1 MARGEWEVS
10 VNWNLIVIDPDKFRA
25 VAVKLTPWSLRG
37 HLTPTSFRNL
47 AVKLACAALGLAI
60 GLWIVRPVFATG
72 SSCFQE
78 NKREPVEGKWKGFFR
93 LTYQMK
99 YPVAAPP
106 MNLKWEGDLD
116 FIIGRTQVPHESTYV
131 WAPPCLR
138 VPAGSKNQPAEGCD
152 RNGNRIGPPAP
163 LPIQYSYD
171 KPHFSGIGK
180 ASMSFDFQ
188 MTRNGVNI
196 KNPVMSQEPAQ
207 LDTKEEL
214 GQSDAIVALLLMGSP
229 KQFKYLS
236 SFMAHSGSGT
246 VQENAQLSGSGEIS
260 GNTVARSKDGGYGTQ
275 HIQSDGNSRANV
287 HSEATSAD
295 GKHYE
300 EDSSIRTSTGTLDEW
315 KQMFRLKL
323 EEQDCWL
330 MKGTVDT
337 TEMKKS
343 IESSGMHMEN
353 VQSEWI
359 ATLEE
364 RDMEFEKAIER
375 FAQEPIPANLT
386 WDYVNNATA
395 TYQQL
400 VGDKPSNYRLC
411 VASKAADKMGRIS
424 ELAMRTL
431 LNSHPLGQPGATR
444 AVVDASLQR
453 ILELFRIM
461 NFFGASEDCPLMK
474 EAKDLGDKAYQQRW
488 VATH

>member
-1 MARGEWEVS
+1 
-10 VNWNLIVIDPDKFRA
+10 
-25 VAVKLTPWSLRG
+25 
-37 HLTPTSFRNL
+37 
-47 AVKLACAALGLAI
+47 
-60 GLWIVRPVFATG
+60 
-72 SSCFQE
+72 
-78 NKREPVEGKWKGFFR
+78 
-93 LTYQMK
+93 
-99 YPVAAPP
+99 

-116 FIIGRTQVPHESTYV
+116 FILGRTKVPHEST
-131 WAPPCLR
+131 WLIAPPCLR

-163 LPIQYSYD
+163 LPMQYSYD
-171 KPHFSGIGK
+171 KPHFSGIGN
-180 ASMSFDFQ
+180 ASMSFDFA
-188 MTRNGVNI
+188 MSRKGVNV

-214 GQSDAIVALLLMGSP
+214 GQSDAILAVLLMGSP

-246 VQENAQLSGSGEIS
+246 VQENAKLSASGEMS

-275 HIQSDGNSRANV
+275 NIQSNGTGRASL

-323 EEQDCWL
+323 ENQDCWL

-337 TEMKKS
+337 TDIVKS
-343 IESSGMHMEN
+343 VESGGMHVEN
-353 VQSEWI
+353 IQSEWI
-359 ATLEE
+359 ATLED
-364 RDMEFEKAIER
+364 RDMEFEKAVER

-395 TYQQL
+395 TYNQL
-400 VGDKPSNYRLC
+400 VGDKASNYRSC

-431 LNSHPLGQPGATR
+431 LNSYPLGQPGATA

-453 ILELFRIM
+453 IIALSRSM
-461 NFFGASEDCPLMK
+461 VFFGASEDCPLLK
-474 EAKDLGDKAYQQRW
+474 EAKEVADKAYSDRYQSK
-488 VATH
+488 H